1 MSSSYLEVTTM
12 TVRITRLE
20 HDAAGLRSAAAA
32 SRDAKVARRL
42 LAIALVL
49 DGRTRTEA
57 ARTCGMDRQILRDWV
72 IRYNERGIDGL
83 ADQHGGGRPPKLQEA
98 EKEQLA
104 QWVRQGPDPEDGLV
118 RWRLTDLRQ
127 RLMDRLFVSMDERS
141 VGRILKGLSFSHIS
155 VRPRHPQ
162 ADVDAQE
169 AHKKTLLTWW
179 PPRSRRTQRA
189 DRLSFGGRTK
199 RELVSKAA

>member
-1 MSSSYLEVTTM
+1 M

-32 SRDAKVARRL
+32 STDAKVARRL

-49 DGRTRTEA
+49 EGRTRTEA

-104 QWVRQGPDPEDGLV
+104 QWVRQGPD
-118 RWRLTDLRQ
+118 
-127 RLMDRLFVSMDERS
+127 
-141 VGRILKGLSFSHIS
+141 
-155 VRPRHPQ
+155 
-162 ADVDAQE
+162 
-169 AHKKTLLTWW
+169 
-179 PPRSRRTQRA
+179 RRTA
-189 DRLSFGGRTK
+189 WSAGG
-199 RELVSKAA
+199 